1 MRNSRIIAGR
11 ETELLCGLNQRMT
24 ALPFKMRFVAVLA
37 AMFFGYRAEAQVI
50 VASTS
55 TFSYTYAPRSA
66 LALDT
71 NAINAGVSYNH
82 EPPSFLNCSY
92 ISPSASAPST
102 GSITYTF
109 QAASGLVIRHL
120 GVLQRGALFA
130 SGRITGEFSTNGGTT
145 FQAFFDTPPFVNPA
159 TSVTRYA
166 NLRNLNAPTVLI
178 RYTLNL
184 TNGHTYN
191 IQFCRDCDDAPLTL
205 TFNGTTVSQTIPS
218 MTTVLVPAGSTWKY
232 RDNGQNLGTIWR
244 TPLFE
249 DRGWSSGA
257 AEFGYGDDD
266 EATRI
271 YSGPDPN
278 NKFITTYFRH
288 AFVVTNASLFT
299 NLTVGFLRDDGGV
312 IYLNGKEAFR
322 SQMPAGIIGSGTLAM
337 QPPTFGID
345 ESTFFEGQIDP
356 SFLQEGT
363 NTLAVEVHQATV
375 DSSDVSFDLELLGQ
389 RKRLAPLLAIVR
401 AGDCISLS
409 WSDLETVLEEA
420 SDVSGPWQET
430 IGNVAGAYFTCDQ
443 PGRKFYR
450 LRQLP

>member
-1 MRNSRIIAGR
+1 M
-11 ETELLCGLNQRMT
+11 
-24 ALPFKMRFVAVLA
+24 
-37 AMFFGYRAEAQVI
+37 
-50 VASTS
+50 
-55 TFSYTYAPRSA
+55 
-66 LALDT
+66 
-71 NAINAGVSYNH
+71 
-82 EPPSFLNCSY
+82 
-92 ISPSASAPST
+92 
-102 GSITYTF
+102 
-109 QAASGLVIRHL
+109 
-120 GVLQRGALFA
+120 
-130 SGRITGEFSTNGGTT
+130 
-145 FQAFFDTPPFVNPA
+145 
-159 TSVTRYA
+159 
-166 NLRNLNAPTVLI
+166 
-178 RYTLNL
+178 
-184 TNGHTYN
+184 
-191 IQFCRDCDDAPLTL
+191 
-205 TFNGTTVSQTIPS
+205 
-218 MTTVLVPAGSTWKY
+218 
-232 RDNGQNLGTIWR
+232 
-244 TPLFE
+244 PLFD
-249 DRGWSSGA
+249 DRGWSSGT

-389 RKRLAPLLAIVR
+389 RKRLAPLLAVVR

>member
-1 MRNSRIIAGR
+1 M
-11 ETELLCGLNQRMT
+11 ELLCGLNQRMID
-24 ALPFKMRFVAVLA
+24 LPFKMRFVAGLA
-37 AMFFGYRAEAQVI
+37 AMFFGHRADVQVI
-50 VASTS
+50 VANTS

-71 NAINAGVSYNH
+71 NAINVGVSYNH

-92 ISPSASAPST
+92 ISPSSSAPST

-109 QAASGLVIRHL
+109 QAAPGLVIRHL
-120 GVLQRGALFA
+120 GVLQRGVLFA
-130 SGRITGEFSTNGGTT
+130 SGRVTGEFSTNGGATY
-145 FQAFFDTPPFVNPA
+145 QAFFDTPPFVNPA

-166 NLRNLNAPTVLI
+166 NLRNLNAPIVLV

-205 TFNGTTVSQTIPS
+205 TFNGTTVSQALPPR
-218 MTTVLVPAGSTWKY
+218 TTVLVPAGSTWKY

-244 TPLFE
+244 TPLFD

-271 YSGPDPN
+271 YFGPDPN

-288 AFVVTNASLFT
+288 AFVVTNASLYT

-312 IYLNGKEAFR
+312 IYLNGKEALR
-322 SQMPAGIIGSGTLAM
+322 SQMPDGIIGSRTLAM

-356 SFLQEGT
+356 AFLQEGT

-389 RKRLAPLLAIVR
+389 RKRLTPLLVIVR

-409 WSDLETVLEEA
+409 WSDLEAVLEEA
-420 SDVSGPWQET
+420 GDVSGPWQET
-430 IGNVAGAYFTCDQ
+430 IGSVAGAYSTCDQ